1 MNSQPC
7 VFIVDDDDAA
17 REGLALVIETLGL
30 TCQAFEN
37 AERFMESYVTGT
49 PGCLVL
55 DMNMPGMNGDEL
67 QEELNRRHIHLP
79 IIFLTAYGDIA
90 TTVRTIQAGAVDFM
104 TKPVQINLLIER
116 IQTVLKQEATMF
128 EKNME
133 DLDFRN
139 RILCLTPREM
149 EILPL
154 AIAGIA
160 NKEIAKQL
168 GISYRTVETHRTR
181 ILLKTETTN
190 FLELAKKCETS
201 QISLEPKGEN
211 S

>member
-17 REGLALVIETLGL
+17 REGLALVIDTLGL
-30 TCQAFEN
+30 ACQAFEN
-37 AERFMESYVTGT
+37 AERFLESYVAGT

-55 DMNMPGMNGDEL
+55 DINMPGMNGDEL
-67 QEELNRRHIHLP
+67 QAELNRRNSHLP

-90 TTVRTIQAGAVDFM
+90 TTVRTIRAGAVDFM

-116 IQTVLKQEATMF
+116 IQAVLNHEAKLF
-128 EKNME
+128 EKNKE
-133 DLDFRN
+133 DLDFQN
-139 RILCLTPREM
+139 LINCLTPREN

-154 AIAGIA
+154 VIAGIP

-168 GISYRTVETHRTR
+168 GISFRTVETHRTR
-181 ILLKTETTN
+181 ILLKTGTTN
-190 FLELAKKCETS
+190 FLELAKKCEAS
-201 QISLEPKGEN
+201 HVSLEPKGEN

>member
-1 MNSQPC
+1 
-7 VFIVDDDDAA
+7 
-17 REGLALVIETLGL
+17 
-30 TCQAFEN
+30 
-37 AERFMESYVTGT
+37 
-49 PGCLVL
+49 
-55 DMNMPGMNGDEL
+55 MNGDEL